1 MNKRIPV
8 LDLHGVGKSFKKIQ
22 VFEDIDLQIFQG
34 GSITGIIGPN
44 GAGKSMLLRIICG
57 LIKPTSGEVA
67 VLGKRIG
74 IDCDFP
80 PQTGALIDIPG
91 FLPTYSAQK
100 NLKILADISG
110 TVGQKRIE
118 DVLSIVGLDKINT
131 QPVSTYSVGMRKRLG
146 IAQAILEEPELLLLD
161 EPTDSIDQAG
171 WKNVYEYLIQLKEK
185 GTTILFTSNNMDE
198 ITILCDQTY
207 LLDKQHLTPVAGD

>member
-8 LDLHGVGKSFKKIQ
+8 LDLHGVSKSFKKMQ

-80 PQTGALIDIPG
+80 PQIGALIDIPG

-118 DVLSIVGLDKINT
+118 EVLSIVGLDKINT

-207 LLDKQHLTPVAGD
+207 LLDKQHLIPVAGD